1 MQTIVLSIS
10 APSTPGV
17 VSKCQ
22 NSFFFLKVAM
32 LHIKLKGYE
41 TYNSN
46 QATIFPLHTQSLKV
60 KTFISSSESSHIAYQ
75 MNRTVGHVYI
85 MGIYTIGMRGSRKF
99 CQRGSIF
106 DNGFF
111 ISFFFL
117 FFLEGRDDPNKYH
130 YKRTLTGLPAK
141 CHLNGVSLACRLWPK
156 NECWYGSL

>member
-22 NSFFFLKVAM
+22 NSFFLKVAM
-32 LHIKLKGYE
+32 LHIKLKGCE
-41 TYNSN
+41 TYNNN

-75 MNRTVGHVYI
+75 MNRKVGHAHI
-85 MGIYTIGMRGSRKF
+85 MGIFNIGMRGSRKF

-111 ISFFFL
+111 FFL
-117 FFLEGRDDPNKYH
+117 FFLFFRGERRSKQIP
-130 YKRTLTGLPAK
+130 L
-141 CHLNGVSLACRLWPK
+141 
-156 NECWYGSL
+156 